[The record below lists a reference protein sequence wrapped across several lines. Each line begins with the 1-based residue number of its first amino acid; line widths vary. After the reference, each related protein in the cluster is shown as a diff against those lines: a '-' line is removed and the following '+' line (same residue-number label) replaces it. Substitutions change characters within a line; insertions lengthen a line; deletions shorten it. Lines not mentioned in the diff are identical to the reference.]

1 MPLAT
6 PNKNQMS
13 IPAEIHDGKYIALTT
28 FRKSG
33 EGVVTPVWF
42 AERDGKLYV
51 VTEKKSGKSKRIRNN
66 PLVRV
71 APCTMGGKVIGPEF
85 AGRAR
90 ILLAG
95 DESAQARAVIR
106 KKYWLA
112 RLSIRPQKNEYVEIE
127 LAAGGASA

>member
-1 MPLAT
+1 
-6 PNKNQMS
+6 MS
-13 IPAEIHDGKYIALTT
+13 IPAEIHNEKYIALTT

-66 PLVRV
+66 SLVRV
-71 APCTMGGKVIGPEF
+71 APCTMRGKITGPEF
-85 AGRAR
+85 NGRAR
-90 ILLAG
+90 ILPAG
-95 DESAQARAVIR
+95 DESADARRVIR

-112 RLSIRPQKNEYVEIE
+112 RLSIRPQKNEYLEIE
-127 LAAGGASA
+127 VVSAGAGA